1 MTTDIPTALPKTVG
15 VGYKPQHY
23 TDILTHPPSLGW
35 LEVHAENY
43 LGSGGAP
50 NRATAR
56 TTRTLRV
63 FCAWGWP
70 VHWVGTGH

>member
-1 MTTDIPTALPKTVG
+1 MITDIQIALPKTVG

-23 TDILTHPPSLGW
+23 ADILTHPPSLGW

-43 LGSGGAP
+43 LGSGRYPIAQL
-50 NRATAR
+50 RV
-56 TTRTLRV
+56 TRTFRV